1 MELPPPARWQFIS
14 LDALMKP
21 ASPHTGAILLA
32 GILLSGATA
41 APAQPANSTYPNKP
55 VRIVTA
61 APGGGVDFTA
71 RLLALGL
78 TANLGQQFVVDNR
91 GGTHVAP
98 QTVANAVADGYTVL
112 VHNNTIW
119 IAPLLEKAAYSMT
132 QLTPV
137 VLATRAISIL
147 VVHPSLPVHSVKDLI
162 ALAKAKPGD
171 INYAS
176 GPAGSANFLS
186 AELFKSMAGVDLV
199 RISYKGGGPAVNDL
213 LAGQVKVM
221 FATTGSVTQHVKS
234 GRLRALAATSAEP
247 TALAPGLPT
256 IAATVPGYESLAFYG
271 VFVPVKT
278 PASIIARLNE
288 ASRKYLDLPEAKER
302 FLNSG
307 VEALGSTPQEFDA
320 AIKADTARMRKVIQA
335 TGLRVE

>member
-1 MELPPPARWQFIS
+1 MHSSPLAGLLIAAGMALCGAS
-14 LDALMKP
+14 ALDA
-21 ASPHTGAILLA
+21 
-32 GILLSGATA
+32 
-41 APAQPANSTYPNKP
+41 QPYPNKP

-78 TANLGQQFVVDNR
+78 TASLGQQFVVDNR
-91 GGTHVAP
+91 GGTHVSAT
-98 QTVANAVADGYTVL
+98 TVANAVPDGYTVL

-119 IAPLLEKAAYSMT
+119 VAPLMEKANYSMT
-132 QLTPV
+132 QLVPV
-137 VLATRAISIL
+137 VLASRALNIL
-147 VVHPSLPVHSVKDLI
+147 VVHPSLPVQSVKELI

-176 GPAGSANFLS
+176 GPVGSANYLA
-186 AELFKSMAGVDLV
+186 AELFKYMAGVNLV

-256 IAATVPGYESLAFYG
+256 IAAAVPGYESLAFYG
-271 VFVPVKT
+271 LFVPLKT
-278 PASIIARLNE
+278 PPAIVARLNE
-288 ASRKYLDLPEAKER
+288 ASRKYLELPDTKER
-302 FLNSG
+302 FFNSG
-307 VEALGSTPQEFDA
+307 VEAVGSTPQAFDA
-320 AIKADTARMRKVIQA
+320 EVKADTARMQKMIQA
-335 TGLRVE
+335 AGLRVE

>member
-1 MELPPPARWQFIS
+1 MRTPPPAGLLIVAGI
-14 LDALMKP
+14 ALFV
-21 ASPHTGAILLA
+21 TGAA
-32 GILLSGATA
+32 NGLS
-41 APAQPANSTYPNKP
+41 YPHKP

-78 TANLGQQFVVDNR
+78 TAHLGQQFVVDNR
-91 GGTHVAP
+91 GGTHVSA
-98 QTVANAVADGYTVL
+98 QMVASAVPDGYTVL

-119 IAPLLEKAAYSMT
+119 TAPLMEKANYSMT

-137 VLATRAISIL
+137 VLASRALNIL
-147 VVHPSLPVHSVKDLI
+147 VVHPSLPVQSVKELI

-176 GPAGSANFLS
+176 GPVGSANYLA
-186 AELFKSMAGVDLV
+186 AELFKYMAGVNLV

-247 TALAPGLPT
+247 TVLAPGLPT
-256 IAATVPGYESLAFYG
+256 IAATVPGYESLVFYG
-271 VFVPVKT
+271 LFVPLKT
-278 PASIIARLNE
+278 PAAIIARLNE
-288 ASRKYLDLPEAKER
+288 ASRKYLDLPDTKER
-302 FLNSG
+302 FFNSG
-307 VEALGSTPQEFDA
+307 VEAVGSTPQEFA
-320 AIKADTARMRKVIQA
+320 AAVKADTERMQKVIQA
-335 TGLRVE
+335 AGLKAE

>member
-1 MELPPPARWQFIS
+1 MLTSRLTANLIAAAI
-14 LDALMKP
+14 ALCCN
-21 ASPHTGAILLA
+21 
-32 GILLSGATA
+32 SGAY
-41 APAQPANSTYPNKP
+41 AQYPSKP

-78 TANLGQQFVVDNR
+78 TEILSQQFVVDNR

-98 QTVANAVADGYTVL
+98 TTVVNAIADGYTVL

-119 IAPLLEKAAYSMT
+119 TAPLLEKPSYSMA
-132 QLTPV
+132 QLAPV
-137 VLATRAISIL
+137 VLASRALNIL

-162 ALAKAKPGD
+162 ALAKAKPGEL
-171 INYAS
+171 NYAS
-176 GPAGSANFLS
+176 GPVGSANFLA
-186 AELFKSMAGVDLV
+186 AELFKHMAGVNLV

-213 LAGQVKVM
+213 IAGQVKVM

-271 VFVPVKT
+271 LFVPFNT
-278 PASIIARLNE
+278 PAAIIARLNQ
-288 ASRKYLDLPEAKER
+288 ASRSYLERPDTKER
-302 FLNSG
+302 FFNSG
-307 VEALGSTPQEFDA
+307 VEAVGSTPQEFDA
-320 AIKADTARMRKVIQA
+320 AVKADTARMRKVILA
-335 TGLRVE
+335 SGLRAE

>member
-1 MELPPPARWQFIS
+1 MH
-14 LDALMKP
+14 
-21 ASPHTGAILLA
+21 ASQLTQWLFLA
-32 GILLSGATA
+32 GIAFSGWGSAYG
-41 APAQPANSTYPNKP
+41 QANSTSSGQAYPNKP

-78 TANLGQQFVVDNR
+78 TANLDQQFVVDNR
-91 GGTHVAP
+91 GGTHVAVT
-98 QTVANAVADGYTVL
+98 TVVNAVADGYTVL
-112 VHNNTIW
+112 IHNNTIW
-119 IAPLLEKAAYSMT
+119 TAPLLEKAPYSMA
-132 QLTPV
+132 QLAPV
-137 VLATRAISIL
+137 VLATRALSIL

-162 ALAKAKPGD
+162 ALAKARPGD

-176 GPAGSANFLS
+176 GPVGSANFLA
-186 AELFKSMAGVDLV
+186 AELFKHMAGVNLV

-213 LAGQVKVM
+213 IAGQVKVM

-256 IAATVPGYESLAFYG
+256 IAASGVPGYEALAFYG
-271 VFVPVKT
+271 LFVPVKT
-278 PASIIARLNE
+278 PAAIIARLNE
-288 ASRKYLDLPEAKER
+288 ASRRYLDLPDTKER

-307 VEALGSTPQEFDA
+307 VEAVGSTPQEFA
-320 AIKADTARMRKVIQA
+320 AAVKADTARMQKVIQA
-335 TGLRVE
+335 AGLRAE